1 VSGPPRVAYFPD
13 SFMEINGVARTSQQL
28 VHFARERALP
38 FLCVHAGSASRTL
51 QPSATLTRVEL
62 QRGRMS
68 CGLERDLRFDL
79 RLWRYTGAVR
89 AQVDAFGAD
98 LVHITGPS
106 DVGQL
111 GAYLAYTMGI
121 PLVASWHTNV
131 HDFAEARLAST
142 LSWAPA
148 GIRRR
153 VSAAAGRQALKLVLD
168 FYKMARVLLAPNE
181 DLAGLLRRATNRPVH
196 LMTRGVDTRLFTPL
210 RRDRTNSEFVIGY
223 VGRLS
228 PEKNVRLLAALETAL
243 VEQRAPLFRF
253 VIVGDG
259 SERSWLESRMTHAE
273 FLGVL
278 TGEALARAYANLDV
292 FVFPSTTDTY
302 GNVVQEASASGVP
315 VIVTGSGGPRF
326 LVREG
331 VTGFVR
337 DTLEGQLEAVLGLMR
352 NPARAAAMGL
362 SARESA
368 KAASWPRVFERVY
381 DAYDECLRDHR
392 NAFHADHQSRAE
404 LSWLARIVTA
414 SLARK
419 RRRQVAQAAAA

>member
-1 VSGPPRVAYFPD
+1 MSGPPRVAYFPD
-13 SFMEINGVARTSQQL
+13 SFMEINGVARTSQHL
-28 VHFARERALP
+28 VSFARDRALP
-38 FLCVHAGSASRTL
+38 FLCVHAGLANRTL

-68 CGLERDLRFDL
+68 YGLERDLRFDL
-79 RLWRYTGAVR
+79 RLWRYTGAVG
-89 AQVDAFGAD
+89 AQIDAFGAD

-111 GAYLAYTMGI
+111 GAYLAYSMGI

-131 HDFAEARLAST
+131 HEFAEARLAST

-153 VSAAAGRQALKLVLD
+153 VPAAAGRQALKLVLD
-168 FYKMARVLLAPNE
+168 FYRMARVLLAPNE
-181 DLAGLLRRATNRPVH
+181 DLADLLRHATHRPVH

-253 VIVGDG
+253 LIVGDG
-259 SERSWLESRMTHAE
+259 SERSWLESKMTRAE
-273 FLGVL
+273 FTGVL
-278 TGEALARAYANLDV
+278 TGEALARAYANLDL

-302 GNVVQEASASGVP
+302 GNVVQEAAASGVP
-315 VIVTGSGGPRF
+315 LIVTGAGGPRF

-337 DTLEGQLEAVLGLMR
+337 DTLEGQIDAVLGIMR
-352 NPARAAAMGL
+352 NPARGAAMGIA
-362 SARESA
+362 ARESA

-381 DAYDECLRDHR
+381 DAYDECLKDHR
-392 NAFHADHQSRAE
+392 NAIHADHQSRAE

-419 RRRQVAQAAAA
+419 QRPQAAAA